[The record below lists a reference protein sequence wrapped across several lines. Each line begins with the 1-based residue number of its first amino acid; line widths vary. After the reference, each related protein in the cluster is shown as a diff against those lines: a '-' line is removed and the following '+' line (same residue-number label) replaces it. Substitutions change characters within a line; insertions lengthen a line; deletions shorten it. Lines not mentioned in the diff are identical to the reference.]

1 MVFVVETT
9 QNLIEIRQNEKAPIA
24 FVPTMGNLHQ
34 GHLSLLR
41 EALTKFEVV
50 YFSIFVNPKQFGPK
64 EDFNKY
70 PRTLDYDLELIKQ
83 MDAEFGTKKIIVFAP
98 KNPEEIYPPG
108 FNHSI
113 SVLGEVSNILEGSIR
128 PGHFDGVA
136 TVVHRLFELIK
147 PQQAY
152 FGLKDY
158 QQFLVIKHMVK
169 DLALPIEITGMPIIR
184 EDSGLALSSR
194 NQYLS
199 SEERIEALTLSKTLL
214 RIEKIINRN
223 KENLSKAQEEI
234 INILNDKKWNY
245 LEIRDAYTLNKD
257 LSQSK
262 HLTLL
267 AVYQLGSTRLLDN
280 LQVTI
285 S

>member
-9 QNLIEIRQNEKAPIA
+9 HKLIEIRQDEKAPIA

-64 EDFNKY
+64 EDFNRY
-70 PRTLDYDLELIKQ
+70 PRTLEDDLELIKQ
-83 MDAEFGTKKIIVFAP
+83 VDTEFGTKKMVVFAP
-98 KNPEEIYPPG
+98 KTPEEIYPPG

-113 SVLGEVSNILEGSIR
+113 SVLGELSNILEGSIR

-169 DLALPIEITGMPIIR
+169 DLALPIVITGMPIIR
-184 EDSGLALSSR
+184 EVSGLALSSR

-199 SEERIEALTLSKTLL
+199 SEEKIEALTLSKTLL
-214 RIEKIINRN
+214 RIEKIINRK
-223 KENLSKAQEEI
+223 KENLPKAQEEI
-234 INILNDKKWNY
+234 INILKDQKWNY
-245 LEIRDAYTLNKD
+245 LEIRDADTLNQD